1 MKLKDIMTKDVSTA
15 SPEASVQEVARKM
28 RELNVGAIPIVEEG
42 RPVGIITDRDIVLR
56 NVVENK
62 EAKSVR
68 VFEIMTRDLVLG
80 EPEMDVREAAV
91 IMSRHQIR
99 RLPVVENG
107 RLVGIVSIGDLA
119 TRSEFADEAGEALSD
134 ISVPSRPQ
142 LQ

>member
-1 MKLKDIMTKDVSTA
+1 MKLKDIMTKDVYSA

-28 RELNVGAIPIVEEG
+28 QELNVGAIPIVEEG

-62 EAKSVR
+62 KAESVR
-68 VFEIMTRDLVLG
+68 ASEIMTRDLVLG
-80 EPEMDVREAAV
+80 EPEMDVEEAAV
-91 IMSRHQIR
+91 VMSRHQIR